1 MGNSSSNNGSQIFS
15 EDTWNL
21 SQLSDL
27 KEGLGSR
34 TSHLYSSYPKSIPEE
49 KVVSN
54 IDLRHFS
61 CSDGNK
67 LNEFLEQVLQN
78 IQGEFLKENWTQD
91 AFPSKMENLK
101 LLDNELNA
109 VTLTE
114 EELQTIR
121 EQFSLPEKVM
131 ETQIKTQKAEGAE
144 EGETKDTEDEVTE
157 DGAEE
162 EEKVEVERDIEQ
174 VYQGYSVYQFPE
186 DGLGM
191 PLDMKTVGIES
202 CFVGCQDERLVV
214 MAPSEEPLL
223 TRCIRFDWQVVQVG
237 QDSIRLILQDARGV
251 VFENGKSLDEVSEN
265 YFENLDKAYQSYQNS
280 NTREMSLF
288 GNKYLTWVKQIR
300 DAGEL
305 QALAG
310 GEIDGEMV
318 SLGDFLDKMQI

>member
-1 MGNSSSNNGSQIFS
+1 MGNSSSNNGGQIFS

-21 SQLSDL
+21 SQLPDL
-27 KEGLGSR
+27 KEGLGAR
-34 TSHLYSSYPKSIPEE
+34 TSHLYSSFPKSIPQE

-78 IQGEFLKENWTQD
+78 IQAEFLKENWTQD
-91 AFPSKMENLK
+91 AFPSENENLK
-101 LLDNELNA
+101 LLDDELKA
-109 VTLTE
+109 VTLNE

-131 ETQIKTQKAEGAE
+131 ETQNKTQKAEGTE
-144 EGETKDTEDEVTE
+144 EGETKDTEDEV
-157 DGAEE
+157 AE

-202 CFVGCQDERLVV
+202 CFVGCQDDRLVV

-237 QDSIRLILQDARGV
+237 KDSIRLILQDARGV
-251 VFENGKSLDEVSEN
+251 VFENGKALDEVSEN

-280 NTREMSLF
+280 NSREMSLF
-288 GNKYLTWVKQIR
+288 GNRYVTWVKQIR
-300 DAGEL
+300 DTGEL

>member
-1 MGNSSSNNGSQIFS
+1 MGNSSSNNCSQIFS
-15 EDTWNL
+15 EDNWNL

-27 KEGLGSR
+27 KKGLGSR
-34 TSHLYSSYPKSIPEE
+34 TSHLYSSYPKSIPEQ

-91 AFPSKMENLK
+91 AFPSEMENLK
-101 LLDNELNA
+101 LLDNELKV
-109 VTLTE
+109 VTLTV

-131 ETQIKTQKAEGAE
+131 ETQKAEG
-144 EGETKDTEDEVTE
+144 TEDEVAD
-157 DGAEE
+157 DGTEE
-162 EEKVEVERDIEQ
+162 EEQVEVERDIEQ

-202 CFVGCQDERLVV
+202 CFVGCQDDRLVV

-223 TRCIRFDWQVVQVG
+223 TRCIRFDWRVVQVG

-251 VFENGKSLDEVSEN
+251 VFDNGKSLDEVSEN

-288 GNKYLTWVKQIR
+288 GNRYLTWVKQIR

>member
-1 MGNSSSNNGSQIFS
+1 MGNSSSNNGKQILS

-21 SQLSDL
+21 SQLPEL
-27 KEGLGSR
+27 KESLCVR
-34 TSHLYSSYPKSIPEE
+34 TPHIYSSFPKSIPED

-61 CSDGNK
+61 SSDGNK
-67 LNEFLEQVLQN
+67 LNEFLEIVLQN

-91 AFPSKMENLK
+91 AFPSENEILNLK
-101 LLDNELNA
+101 LLDNELRA

-121 EQFSLPEKVM
+121 EQFNLPEKV
-131 ETQIKTQKAEGAE
+131 TVAPKAEGTE
-144 EGETKDTEDEVTE
+144 EGENGAAE
-157 DGAEE
+157 DGETKEE
-162 EEKVEVERDIEQ
+162 ERDIEQ
-174 VYQGYSVYQFPE
+174 VYQGYTVYQFSE

-191 PLDMKTVGIES
+191 PLDLKTVGIES
-202 CFVGCQDERLVV
+202 CFVGCREDKLVV
-214 MAPSEEPLL
+214 IAPSEEPLL

-237 QDSIRLILQDARGV
+237 KNSIRLMLQDAKGV
-251 VFENGKSLDEVSEN
+251 VFENGKVLDEVSEN

-280 NTREMSLF
+280 NSREMSLF
-288 GNKYLTWVKQIR
+288 GNRYVTWVKQVR
-300 DAGEL
+300 DTGEL

-318 SLGDFLDKMQI
+318 SLGDFMDKMQI